1 MKLSV
6 PAQKG
11 WQIETSIKIFKAVEE
26 QKGFSLG
33 PVRAPRH
40 LFLYKMSF
48 FRHYVFSNFLRMDR
62 LYDIVK
68 FVKFDSGAKLS
79 VVPNCPWC
87 QIVRGAKLSVHTLG
101 AKLSAVLN
109 CPFSTFGAKLSA

>member
-6 PAQKG
+6 SAQKV
-11 WQIETSIKIFKAVEE
+11 WQIFKAVGE
-26 QKGFSLG
+26 QKRFSLG

-79 VVPNCPWC
+79 WC
-87 QIVRGAKLSVHTLG
+87 QIVLGPRKRCLG
-101 AKLSAVLN
+101 ALTGPRENLFCSPTALKI
-109 CPFSTFGAKLSA
+109 